1 MEVFL
6 GLLISGL
13 ALGAV
18 YSMIGIGY
26 SLIYKASGLM
36 TFVQGDILTLGAFLG
51 LTFNTMLRLP
61 YWLSL
66 ILTVVVVFLIGFLI
80 EKGIIR
86 RLLNK
91 DVNLIYI
98 VLSTI
103 ALSYV
108 IQNGAQAIWGGTYLY
123 FPSVFSVTTVEIL
136 GVAVQPEVILCFV
149 MALVGMICLYI
160 FMNKTKNGT
169 AMRAASMDRMAAEA
183 CGINVSWTTGL
194 TWGIAAG
201 LAAAGGMLVGP
212 IYSVY
217 ITLGASLGK
226 KAYAGA
232 VIGGYG
238 NMYGAMV
245 GGLLLGLFETFAA
258 GYISSEYKNLMA
270 YILLILFL
278 FIRPTG
284 IFNERAIQDE

>member
-1 MEVFL
+1 MEIFL

-13 ALGAV
+13 ALGSV
-18 YSMIGIGY
+18 YSMIGMGY

-36 TFVQGDILTLGAFLG
+36 TFVQGDILTLGAFIG
-51 LTFNTMLRLP
+51 LTFNKILGLP
-61 YWLSL
+61 FFLSL
-66 ILTVVVVFLIGFLI
+66 ILTVVVVFAIGFLI
-80 EKGIIR
+80 EKGVIR
-86 RLLNK
+86 RLMEK
-91 DVNLIYI
+91 KVHMIYI

-103 ALSYV
+103 ALSYI
-108 IQNGAQAIWGGTYLY
+108 IQNGSQAIWGGTYQY
-123 FPSVFSVTTVEIL
+123 FPSVFSVTTVKIL
-136 GVAVQPEVILCFV
+136 GVAVQPEAILCFLL
-149 MALVGMICLYI
+149 AFASMIILFI
-160 FMNKTKNGT
+160 FMNRTKNGT
-169 AMRAASMDRMAAEA
+169 AMRAASMDAMAAEA
-183 CGINVSWTTGL
+183 CGINVSWTTGM

-212 IYSVY
+212 MYSVY
-217 ITLGASLGK
+217 ITLGASIGK

-245 GGLLLGLFETFAA
+245 GGMLLGLCETFAA
-258 GYISSEYKNLMA
+258 GYISSQYKNLLS
-270 YILLILFL
+270 YSLLIFVL